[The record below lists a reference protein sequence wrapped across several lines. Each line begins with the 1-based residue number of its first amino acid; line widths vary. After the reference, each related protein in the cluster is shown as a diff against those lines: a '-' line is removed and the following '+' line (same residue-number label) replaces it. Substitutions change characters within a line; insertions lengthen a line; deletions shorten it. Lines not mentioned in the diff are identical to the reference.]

1 MTFATHLERQF
12 MQRLRGAGWVKAS
25 ALPPSPRR
33 AINFSKRKSFEAA
46 SE

>member
-1 MTFATHLERQF
+1 MTLATDLERQF

-25 ALPPSPRR
+25 VLPPGPRR
-33 AINFSKRKSFEAA
+33 AINLSKRKSFEAA